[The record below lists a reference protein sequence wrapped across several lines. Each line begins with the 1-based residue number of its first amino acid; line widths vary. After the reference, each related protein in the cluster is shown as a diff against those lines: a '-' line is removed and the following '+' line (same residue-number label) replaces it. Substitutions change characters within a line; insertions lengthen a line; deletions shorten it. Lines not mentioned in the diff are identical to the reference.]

1 MSMWETGLDPKG
13 RNRQNLTKMETTGND
28 YKVLC
33 LDIKIRLHGLKVARH
48 GLASLRTPDRDR
60 LESAI

>member
-1 MSMWETGLDPKG
+1 MGDRAGSK
-13 RNRQNLTKMETTGND
+13 RQNLTKMKTAGND

-33 LDIKIRLHGLKVARH
+33 LDIKIRLHELKVARH